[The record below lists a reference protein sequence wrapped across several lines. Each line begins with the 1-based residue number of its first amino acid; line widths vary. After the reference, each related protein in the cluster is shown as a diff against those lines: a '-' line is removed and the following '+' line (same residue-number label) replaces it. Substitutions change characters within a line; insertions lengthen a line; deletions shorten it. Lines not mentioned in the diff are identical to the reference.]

1 MSEYQIKCISLSKK
15 FIRNKQTFTGV
26 NNINLCIN
34 KNELVL
40 LKGRSGAGKS
50 TLINLMCGLIK
61 PTEGKILIGNQCVNE
76 LNNDSLSNLL
86 LNQIGIIFQSF
97 NLLPTYTIYENI
109 EIAVVPKEMKDRL
122 VKESIMHLLEQFNLT
137 SKAKALPTELSIG
150 QQQKVAIIRTLVKE
164 PTIIFADEPTG
175 SVDNET
181 ATEISEI
188 LLNLKND
195 KHVTLVLASHG
206 NTFDKIA
213 DKIFIIEDGQLK

>member
-1 MSEYQIKCISLSKK
+1 
-15 FIRNKQTFTGV
+15 
-26 NNINLCIN
+26 
-34 KNELVL
+34 
-40 LKGRSGAGKS
+40 
-50 TLINLMCGLIK
+50 
-61 PTEGKILIGNQCVNE
+61 
-76 LNNDSLSNLL
+76 
-86 LNQIGIIFQSF
+86 
-97 NLLPTYTIYENI
+97 
-109 EIAVVPKEMKDRL
+109 
-122 VKESIMHLLEQFNLT
+122 MHLLEQFNLT